1 MRAADRPEAGTD
13 AAARSEP
20 MAGVQRG
27 AARILLV
34 DDEPLILDLL
44 ERALRAAGYRNLTAT
59 TESMRVPGALR
70 SLRPDLI
77 LVDWHMPGID
87 GEKLLAAIRAR
98 LRPGAWVPVI
108 VLTGDGSSEVRR
120 VALAAGADE
129 FLNKPFEAIEV
140 GLRVSNLLATR
151 SLHLAGRRRNREL
164 EQKVRERTRELARAQ
179 QDIVD
184 RLTQAVEFRDH
195 ETGGHTRRV
204 GRLSARLAT
213 RLGLTRREVDL
224 IRIAAPL
231 HDIGKI
237 AIPDR
242 ILHKVGSLSDEEFE
256 HMKGHAES
264 GARLLGQGTTEVL
277 RFAEVIARSH
287 HERWDGGG
295 YPAGLIGE
303 EIPMAARIVSVADF
317 YDALASDRP
326 YRGRWPRHNILAEI
340 DREAGTRFDPRV
352 AECFVEMIRTRTRSG
367 PTTEPP
373 PLTAVD

>member
-1 MRAADRPEAGTD
+1 MAA
-13 AAARSEP
+13 
-20 MAGVQRG
+20 VQRG

-44 ERALRAAGYRNLTAT
+44 TRALRAAGYRNLTAT
-59 TESMRVPGALR
+59 TESTRVPGALR

-77 LVDWHMPGID
+77 LVDWHMPGTD
-87 GEKLLAAIRAR
+87 GKRLLAAIRAR
-98 LRPGAWVPVI
+98 LRPGAWIPVI

-151 SLHLAGRRRNREL
+151 FLHLAGRRRNVEL

-204 GRLSARLAT
+204 GRLSARLAG
-213 RLGLTRREVDL
+213 RLGLARREVDL

-242 ILHKVGSLSDEEFE
+242 ILHKAGALSDEEFE
-256 HMKGHAES
+256 HMKRHTES

-277 RFAEVIARSH
+277 RYAEVIARSH
-287 HERWDGGG
+287 HERWDGHG
-295 YPAGLIGE
+295 YPAGLAGE
-303 EIPMAARIVSVADF
+303 QIPIAARIVSVADF

-326 YRGRWPRHNILAEI
+326 YRGRWPRHSILAEI
-340 DREAGTRFDPRV
+340 EREAGARFDPRV
-352 AECFVEMIRTRTRSG
+352 AGCFVEMIRARSHSG
-367 PTTEPP
+367 PTMDPP
-373 PLTAVD
+373 AATAN